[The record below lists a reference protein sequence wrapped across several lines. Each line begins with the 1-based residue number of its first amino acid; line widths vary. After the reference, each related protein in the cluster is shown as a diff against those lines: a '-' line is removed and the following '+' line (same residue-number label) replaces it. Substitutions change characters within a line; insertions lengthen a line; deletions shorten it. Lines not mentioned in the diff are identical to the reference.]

1 MSRKFL
7 ARASALSLA
16 VFLAACGGDDS
27 STPLAGIGSD
37 NPDTSPDTGQDDA
50 DTNTPTPTLSI
61 TANPAEVTAGNSR
74 RITISAFDTNGE
86 KVTEAADQ
94 VVLGSVCANSTDG
107 GIAATFENN
116 NLSISEGSVFTNY
129 TPTEACIGTDTISAR
144 WNGNDEVKA
153 ELDIT
158 VQAAPPSPGLTP
170 TLSITANPSPVIA
183 GNSSQITVSAVDAN
197 GNKITGNNQVTLN
210 SVCFAS
216 NTATFDST
224 NLSITEGTVFTNYT
238 PSEACSGTDTISAR
252 WNGDDDIKTEVVITV
267 QEPQTPVRT
276 ISTLTIT
283 ANPAEVTAGN
293 SRRITISAFDTN
305 GEKVTEAA
313 DQVVLGSVCAN
324 STDGGIA
331 ATFENNNLSISEG
344 SVFTNYTPAEA
355 CVGTDTISARLN
367 ANDEVKAELEI
378 TVLEPQRQNLQLGY
392 FDSNGDFIAG
402 KIKANLTALTITSDE
417 SEPRKASLEVAVV
430 DTKNSNSLVLDSDN
444 QITFFSACASS
455 GDEWAQIT
463 PPTISAEAGTVLAEY
478 TPNERCIGEDT
489 LFARLND
496 NYEIKADVTFT
507 NTPEVATPA
516 PVLKVGSFDGDNFQ
530 LDVIGASNPVLTIP
544 SSGVA
549 ETQLRVA
556 VVDQT
561 DTKIIGTSYNVAF
574 TSVCLDA
581 GRATIDD
588 TTGITDSGEVLATY
602 TASAECLG
610 TDTVYAI
617 VDGNNELRASTDLFV
632 STTSLALGSLDGAG
646 LFDKGVLR
654 TGSSELDY
662 NTNASPETEIRSVV
676 AKVDD
681 QGNFEVLAG
690 AEINLEFFSICS
702 DSNLSTITSSGT
714 TQSGEL
720 ISTYTAD
727 GCVGTD
733 TIYARI
739 AGTTDLASAEITI
752 KAKEGLDLQLGHFDN
767 SGNPFSEGV
776 IGNDRAT
783 ALLPGA
789 QTKLYVSIL
798 DGATDEQVQ
807 GQPLTV
813 DFVSLCGEQPG
824 AESPLSTNT
833 STISLGY
840 TEILYTAKSCGNLTE
855 DTITA
860 TLTGA
865 EGLSAKAEAK
875 ITLDKAPA
883 NSLTAGLPTP
893 NSIAPA
899 FLPTDGRET
908 TSELKFQLKDNDG
921 NGLPN
926 ETIAFRLDNPASVD
940 VADLSPVDSGI
951 TDADGFATVEIKAIE
966 NFDNVVFRVIASYD
980 DGSGNTLE
988 AYSAP
993 IAVNSK
999 LPYADRFSISTSNF
1013 APDTRGIDGV
1023 QVPLTLLAADDEG
1036 NRIRGNTVVNFR
1048 TDIGSIEPE
1057 CVLDDQGRCSV
1068 TWESLGINTNYA
1080 EITAYT
1086 HGRLADG
1093 STGEIETKVRMLMT
1107 TSTGVT
1113 VSLNSNTI
1121 PATGGEFCAEASVD
1135 LGSPSS
1141 DYSPP
1146 VGTELTFEVTNGTL
1160 LPTSSSSYTLGSSS
1174 ALLDEPYSF
1183 TGCTFIEPDPASSEL
1198 MKLTVTVTTPG
1209 GSSDFDRASE

>member
-1 MSRKFL
+1 MSGKFL

-16 VFLAACGGDDS
+16 LFLAACGGDDS
-27 STPLAGIGSD
+27 STPLVNVNGS
-37 NPDTSPDTGQDDA
+37 NPSTPGTSDPA
-50 DTNTPTPTLSI
+50 DP
-61 TANPAEVTAGNSR
+61 
-74 RITISAFDTNGE
+74 
-86 KVTEAADQ
+86 
-94 VVLGSVCANSTDG
+94 
-107 GIAATFENN
+107 
-116 NLSISEGSVFTNY
+116 
-129 TPTEACIGTDTISAR
+129 
-144 WNGNDEVKA
+144 
-153 ELDIT
+153 
-158 VQAAPPSPGLTP
+158 
-170 TLSITANPSPVIA
+170 ANPSDPSTPIPTQGA
-183 GNSSQITVSAVDAN
+183 SLAIGHFDN
-197 GNKITGNNQVTLN
+197 TGNFV
-210 SVCFAS
+210 
-216 NTATFDST
+216 D
-224 NLSITEGTVFTNYT
+224 
-238 PSEACSGTDTISAR
+238 
-252 WNGDDDIKTEVVITV
+252 
-267 QEPQTPVRT
+267 
-276 ISTLTIT
+276 
-283 ANPAEVTAGN
+283 
-293 SRRITISAFDTN
+293 
-305 GEKVTEAA
+305 
-313 DQVVLGSVCAN
+313 
-324 STDGGIA
+324 
-331 ATFENNNLSISEG
+331 
-344 SVFTNYTPAEA
+344 
-355 CVGTDTISARLN
+355 
-367 ANDEVKAELEI
+367 
-378 TVLEPQRQNLQLGY
+378 
-392 FDSNGDFIAG
+392 G
-402 KIKANLTALTITSDE
+402 KIKSDITALTITSNE
-417 SEPRKASLEVAVV
+417 SEPRTASLEVAVV
-430 DTKNSNSLVLDSDN
+430 DTDDNNSLVFGDDN
-444 QITFFSACASS
+444 DITFFSACVSS
-455 GDEWAQIT
+455 GNGWAQIT
-463 PPTISAEAGTVLAEY
+463 PSTTSAEAGKIRAEY
-478 TPNERCIGEDT
+478 TPNEKCAGEDT

-496 NYEIKADVTFT
+496 NYEIKADVTFN
-507 NTPEVATPA
+507 NTLEGATSA
-516 PVLKVGSFDGDNFQ
+516 AELKVGSFDASDNFQ
-530 LDVIGASNPVLTIP
+530 LGDIRASNPILTIP
-544 SSGVA
+544 ASGVA

-581 GRATIDD
+581 GRATIDN
-588 TTGITDSGEVLATY
+588 TPGITDSGEVLATY

-617 VDGNNELRASTDLFV
+617 VDGNNELRASTDLVV

-646 LFDKGVLR
+646 SFDKGVLR

-681 QGNFEVLAG
+681 QGDFLEVLAG
-690 AEINLEFFSICS
+690 AEINLEFFSICA

-739 AGTTDLASAEITI
+739 AGTTNLASAEITI

-767 SGNPFSEGV
+767 SGSPFSEGV

-798 DGATDEQVQ
+798 DGATGERVQ

-813 DFVSLCGEQPG
+813 NFESRCGEQPG

-840 TEILYTAKSCGNLTE
+840 TEILYTAKSCGIRKE
-855 DTITA
+855 DKITA

-865 EGLSAKAEAK
+865 EGLSATAEAK

-899 FLPTDGRET
+899 FLSTDGRET

-951 TDADGFATVEIKAIE
+951 TDANGFATVQIKAIE

-980 DGSGNTLE
+980 GGSGNTLE

-999 LPYADRFSISTSNF
+999 LPYAERFSISTSNF

-1023 QVPLTLLAADDEG
+1023 QVPLTLLAADDQG

-1068 TWESLGINTNYA
+1068 TWESLGIATNYA

-1113 VSLNSNTI
+1113 VSLDKNTI
-1121 PATGGEFCAEASVD
+1121 PGDPVDPGDPVAGGAFCAEASVD
-1135 LGSPSS
+1135 LDGNGSK
-1141 DYSPP
+1141 YAPP
-1146 VGTELTFEVTNGTL
+1146 VGTEMKFEVTNGTL
-1160 LPTSSSSYTLGSSS
+1160 IPASSSSYTLGSSS
-1174 ALLDEPYSF
+1174 ALLITPYSF
-1183 TGCTFIEPDPASSEL
+1183 TGCTFIDPDPDRTEL
-1198 MKLTVTVTTPG
+1198 MKLTVTVTPPG
-1209 GSSDFDRASE
+1209 GTSDFDRASE

>member
-1 MSRKFL
+1 MSGKILSRV
-7 ARASALSLA
+7 SALSLA
-16 VFLAACGGDDS
+16 LLLAACGGDGD
-27 STPLAGIGSD
+27 STPLVNTSGGGTENSGGTGDPGGGDPNDPADPSAPVPPQGS
-37 NPDTSPDTGQDDA
+37 SLA
-50 DTNTPTPTLSI
+50 I
-61 TANPAEVTAGNSR
+61 
-74 RITISAFDTNGE
+74 
-86 KVTEAADQ
+86 
-94 VVLGSVCANSTDG
+94 
-107 GIAATFENN
+107 
-116 NLSISEGSVFTNY
+116 
-129 TPTEACIGTDTISAR
+129 
-144 WNGNDEVKA
+144 
-153 ELDIT
+153 
-158 VQAAPPSPGLTP
+158 
-170 TLSITANPSPVIA
+170 
-183 GNSSQITVSAVDAN
+183 
-197 GNKITGNNQVTLN
+197 
-210 SVCFAS
+210 
-216 NTATFDST
+216 
-224 NLSITEGTVFTNYT
+224 
-238 PSEACSGTDTISAR
+238 
-252 WNGDDDIKTEVVITV
+252 
-267 QEPQTPVRT
+267 
-276 ISTLTIT
+276 
-283 ANPAEVTAGN
+283 
-293 SRRITISAFDTN
+293 
-305 GEKVTEAA
+305 
-313 DQVVLGSVCAN
+313 
-324 STDGGIA
+324 
-331 ATFENNNLSISEG
+331 
-344 SVFTNYTPAEA
+344 
-355 CVGTDTISARLN
+355 
-367 ANDEVKAELEI
+367 
-378 TVLEPQRQNLQLGY
+378 GY
-392 FDSNGDFIAG
+392 FDSTGNFVAG
-402 KIKANLTALTITSDE
+402 KIKSNTAALTITSDE
-417 SEPRKASLEVAVV
+417 SKQRAASLEVAVV
-430 DTKNSNSLVLDSDN
+430 DTANSNSLVLGSDN
-444 QITFFSACASS
+444 DITFFSACASS
-455 GDEWAQIT
+455 EWAQIT

-507 NTPEVATPA
+507 NTPEVATA
-516 PVLKVGSFDGDNFQ
+516 PPLLKVGSFDGDNFQ
-530 LDVIGASNPVLTIP
+530 LDVIRASNPVLTIP

-556 VVDQT
+556 IVDQT
-561 DTKIIGTSYNVAF
+561 DTKIVETSYNVAF

-581 GRATIDD
+581 GRATIDN
-588 TTGITDSGEVLATY
+588 TTGFTNSGEVLATY

-767 SGNPFSEGV
+767 SGSPFSEGV

-798 DGATDEQVQ
+798 DGATGERVQ

-813 DFVSLCGEQPG
+813 NFESRCGEQPG

-840 TEILYTAKSCGNLTE
+840 TEILYTAKSCGIRE
-855 DTITA
+855 KDKITA

-865 EGLSAKAEAK
+865 EGLSATAEAK

-899 FLPTDGRET
+899 FLSTDGRET

-951 TDADGFATVEIKAIE
+951 TDANGFATVQIKAIE

-980 DGSGNTLE
+980 GGSGNTLE

-999 LPYADRFSISTSNF
+999 LPYAERFSISTSNF

-1023 QVPLTLLAADDEG
+1023 QVPLTLLAADDQG

-1068 TWESLGINTNYA
+1068 TWESLGIATNYA

-1113 VSLNSNTI
+1113 VSLDKNTI
-1121 PATGGEFCAEASVD
+1121 PGDPVDPGDPVAGGAFCAEASVD
-1135 LGSPSS
+1135 LDGDGSK
-1141 DYSPP
+1141 YAPP
-1146 VGTELTFEVTNGTL
+1146 VGTEMKFEVTNGTL
-1160 LPTSSSSYTLGSSS
+1160 IPASSSSYTLGSSS
-1174 ALLDEPYSF
+1174 ALLITPYSF
-1183 TGCTFIEPDPASSEL
+1183 TGCTFIDPDPDRTEL
-1198 MKLTVTVTTPG
+1198 MKLTVTVTPPG
-1209 GSSDFDRASE
+1209 GTSDFDRASE

>member
-1 MSRKFL
+1 MSGKFL

-16 VFLAACGGDDS
+16 LFLAACGGDDS
-27 STPLAGIGSD
+27 STPLVNVNGS
-37 NPDTSPDTGQDDA
+37 NPSTPGTSDPA
-50 DTNTPTPTLSI
+50 DPADPSDPSTPTPTQGASLAI
-61 TANPAEVTAGNSR
+61 GH
-74 RITISAFDTNGE
+74 FDN
-86 KVTEAADQ
+86 
-94 VVLGSVCANSTDG
+94 
-107 GIAATFENN
+107 
-116 NLSISEGSVFTNY
+116 
-129 TPTEACIGTDTISAR
+129 
-144 WNGNDEVKA
+144 
-153 ELDIT
+153 
-158 VQAAPPSPGLTP
+158 
-170 TLSITANPSPVIA
+170 
-183 GNSSQITVSAVDAN
+183 
-197 GNKITGNNQVTLN
+197 TGNFV
-210 SVCFAS
+210 
-216 NTATFDST
+216 D
-224 NLSITEGTVFTNYT
+224 
-238 PSEACSGTDTISAR
+238 
-252 WNGDDDIKTEVVITV
+252 
-267 QEPQTPVRT
+267 
-276 ISTLTIT
+276 
-283 ANPAEVTAGN
+283 
-293 SRRITISAFDTN
+293 
-305 GEKVTEAA
+305 
-313 DQVVLGSVCAN
+313 
-324 STDGGIA
+324 
-331 ATFENNNLSISEG
+331 
-344 SVFTNYTPAEA
+344 
-355 CVGTDTISARLN
+355 
-367 ANDEVKAELEI
+367 
-378 TVLEPQRQNLQLGY
+378 
-392 FDSNGDFIAG
+392 G
-402 KIKANLTALTITSDE
+402 KIKSDITALTITSNE
-417 SEPRKASLEVAVV
+417 SEPRTASLEVAVV
-430 DTKNSNSLVLDSDN
+430 DTDDNNSLVFGDDN
-444 QITFFSACASS
+444 DITFFSACASS
-455 GDEWAQIT
+455 GNEWAQIT
-463 PPTISAEAGTVLAEY
+463 PSTISAEAGKVLAEY
-478 TPNERCIGEDT
+478 TPNEKCAGEDT

-516 PVLKVGSFDGDNFQ
+516 PVLKVGSFDVSDNFQ
-530 LDVIGASNPVLTIP
+530 LDVIRASNPVLTIP

-561 DTKIIGTSYNVAF
+561 DTKIVGTSYNVAF

-581 GRATIDD
+581 GRATID
-588 TTGITDSGEVLATY
+588 TTGITESGEVLATY

-662 NTNASPETEIRSVV
+662 NTSASPETEIRSVV

-767 SGNPFSEGV
+767 SGSPFSEGV

-798 DGATDEQVQ
+798 DGATGERVQ

-813 DFVSLCGEQPG
+813 NFESRCGEQPG

-840 TEILYTAKSCGNLTE
+840 TEILYTAKSCGIRKE
-855 DTITA
+855 DKITA

-865 EGLSAKAEAK
+865 EGLSATAEAK

-899 FLPTDGRET
+899 FLSTDGRET

-921 NGLPN
+921 NGLPD
-926 ETIAFRLDNPASVD
+926 ETITFRLDNPASVD
-940 VADLSPVDSGI
+940 VADLSPIDSGI

-966 NFDNVVFRVIASYD
+966 NFDNVVFRVVASYD

-999 LPYADRFSISTSNF
+999 LPYAERFSLSTSDF
-1013 APDTRGIDGV
+1013 ALDA
-1023 QVPLTLLAADDEG
+1023 LALMA
-1036 NRIRGNTVVNFR
+1036 FR
-1048 TDIGSIEPE
+1048 
-1057 CVLDDQGRCSV
+1057 
-1068 TWESLGINTNYA
+1068 
-1080 EITAYT
+1080 
-1086 HGRLADG
+1086 
-1093 STGEIETKVRMLMT
+1093 
-1107 TSTGVT
+1107 
-1113 VSLNSNTI
+1113 
-1121 PATGGEFCAEASVD
+1121 
-1135 LGSPSS
+1135 
-1141 DYSPP
+1141 
-1146 VGTELTFEVTNGTL
+1146 
-1160 LPTSSSSYTLGSSS
+1160 
-1174 ALLDEPYSF
+1174 AL
-1183 TGCTFIEPDPASSEL
+1183 
-1198 MKLTVTVTTPG
+1198 
-1209 GSSDFDRASE
+1209 